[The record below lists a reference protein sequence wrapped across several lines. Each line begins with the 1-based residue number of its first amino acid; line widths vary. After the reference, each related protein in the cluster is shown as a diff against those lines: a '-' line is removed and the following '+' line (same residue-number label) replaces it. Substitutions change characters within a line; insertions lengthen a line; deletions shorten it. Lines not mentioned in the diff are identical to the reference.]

1 LFVAWRLSI
10 FRSAM
15 AAAAIGLP
23 LFVGTPALAKPIDP
37 TLTSVQAAIDDFV
50 AYLKSETNEAM
61 TMAARLARDNKDN
74 LAAAKSNLDRQLSAW
89 RDLLSD
95 QKARAGTLV
104 DDVSAAW
111 NAWREAAAASWA
123 IVERQAVDA
132 LDWIQSWM
140 RHALRDQS
148 PETPV

>member
-1 LFVAWRLSI
+1 VPCRLSI
-10 FRSAM
+10 IGCALS
-15 AAAAIGLP
+15 AAIAGLP
-23 LFVGTPALAKPIDP
+23 LLVGTPALAKPIEP
-37 TLTSVQAAIDDFV
+37 NVTSVQAAIDDFV

-61 TMAARLARDNKDN
+61 TMAARLARDHEDD
-74 LAAAKSNLDRQLSAW
+74 LVAAKSYLDRQFSAW

-95 QKARAGTLV
+95 QKARAETLG
-104 DDVSAAW
+104 DDASATW
-111 NAWREAAAASWA
+111 NAWRDAAAASWA

-140 RHALRDQS
+140 RHSLRDQS